1 MRTDF
6 GYIGIIEPAFEK
18 NGIPFFFS
26 EKTDLCSVPAV
37 KLILTALRIKQYN
50 WRKNDVIAHIK
61 TGLCAVSSR
70 DADLFEEY
78 INTWNIQGARFLDGD
93 WSMNPDGF
101 TEQISERGLKILA
114 AANQVRRQ
122 ITEPLEKFFVLLD
135 GAESLPD
142 MCRAIYGYLTDIG
155 LESKLSELSIKEFE
169 RHQVKRSKETAA
181 IYGIILTTL
190 SDIANALPDVSVT
203 TEELIAILNIVFG
216 KTDIGTIPTSVDE
229 VIIGSASTLRTAN
242 PKYSFVL
249 GLCEGEFPATVN
261 DTGLLAS
268 ADRTALEKLG
278 IELSGNSDTRSS
290 DELMYVQRAFA
301 SPSEKLFVFTSKA
314 EISGKGKNPSLPF
327 LRIKKLFPE
336 LVVHQYSGTEL
347 DYLSPAPRAAASLI
361 RSLRNS
367 PEGMALG
374 KAIEAYLPDAPR
386 LSMLDSDA
394 SECSV
399 SPEITSEVFGS
410 KLNFSATRFEAYV
423 KCPFNYYC
431 SYVLGLR
438 EKKKAKFQANTI
450 GTFIHYILEELLR
463 EAVPQEGDITLL
475 DDEQLIAKVSASV
488 SAYVKR
494 IYPSELGS
502 SKKLEHLYTRLTN
515 LAFLLIRNLVEEFSH
530 SRFRPYFYELKA
542 NGKDGNPAPLI
553 FKLENE
559 TEVSFSGII
568 DRVDVYKNNGEVYLR
583 VVDYKTGSK
592 HFSFDD
598 IKRGLNTQM
607 LLYLFTLC
615 RSTEQGFRNAIG
627 VEEGKSPIP
636 AGAIYLS
643 ANIPI
648 VEAEE
653 YESREDILKKVE
665 SELKRSGVILSDED
679 ILLAMNDEISPRFLA
694 GVKCNQ
700 KGEIKGAPLVSG
712 ESFEG
717 LFDQLEQVIVNI
729 SAEVLGGKAS
739 AEPLVTDGD
748 SACRYCNMKPICRI
762 KKN

>member
-1 MRTDF
+1 MRDASK
-6 GYIGIIEPAFEK
+6 YRGIIEPAFEK

-627 VEEGKSPIP
+627 VEEGKSPFP